1 MTKQVIGIMITMLLM
16 TGCASRSQIKE
27 ENPIKGISN
36 LYNRNFIV
44 AAPTYVGNLICGVP
58 FFFLSAGIDT
68 VYPGKKSETYFNVI
82 NNIYFIPSSICGVAT
97 GSLFIPFS
105 YACEESPW
113 DFDFQTSRNQSF
125 DCHKKTSSF

>member
-1 MTKQVIGIMITMLLM
+1 VIKQAIGIMITMLLM

-44 AAPTYVGNLICGVP
+44 AAPTYVGNLICGTP
-58 FFFLSAGIDT
+58 FLLLSSGIGA
-68 VYPGKKSETYFNVI
+68 VYPGQKSETFFNVI
-82 NNIYFIPSSICGVAT
+82 NNVYFIPASICGMAT
-97 GSLFIPFS
+97 GSIFIPFS

-125 DCHKKTSSF
+125 DCHKKIASF